1 MGDLHPKRD
10 WGYAGDYV
18 KAMWAMLQQDEPD
31 DYVVAT
37 GETHT
42 VEEFVSNAFA
52 HAGIDD
58 WQRYVKQDPR
68 FLRPAEVDLLVGDAS
83 KAPRGARLAARG
95 GLRRAREA
103 DGRPRP
109 EDRAHQ
115 ARQDLTAMATGREHS
130 PEDRYDSATEAR
142 TVAKA
147 TMDETAS
154 PLEPSAV
161 SADSVLASLATR
173 AGVDTITPV
182 GRQRG
187 MKRTVLRVAG
197 VPAGSGRVQPPRH
210 GAGGPDRSPRRRG
223 APGRAGGPTPTP
235 RAATGERAGLRPVAR
250 GDR

>member
-42 VEEFVSNAFA
+42 VEEFVSKAFA

-83 KAPRGARLAARG
+83 KARASARLAARG

-130 PEDRYDSATEAR
+130 PEDRYDLATEAR

-161 SADSVLASLATR
+161 SADSVLTR
-173 AGVDTITPV
+173 LPGDSCGGGHDHA
-182 GRQRG
+182 RRRRRG
-187 MKRTVLRVAG
+187 MKR
-197 VPAGSGRVQPPRH
+197 H
-210 GAGGPDRSPRRRG
+210 GPPRRRCSCG
-223 APGRAGGPTPTP
+223 IRP
-235 RAATGERAGLRPVAR
+235 RSTASRSALRI
-250 GDR
+250 